1 MVEFNTGV
9 EDIFEEDEVVSGADL
24 NQTPTMPTKLPSSMF
39 QQPVRP
45 GAVPELDVQDLLTN
59 EAWFAETFT
68 RPKKTEEELA
78 AMYPETDYGDD
89 KWYALAKAGFA
100 LMQPTIGGAVAPSI
114 DNAELNYSTTWEP
127 FVQTN
132 VKQKLCVSLPC

>member
-9 EDIFEEDEVVSGADL
+9 EDIFEDEETVTTGADL
-24 NQTPTMPTKLPSSMF
+24 NQTPTMPTQLPGSLF
-39 QQPVRP
+39 QTAEKP
-45 GAVPELDVQDLLTN
+45 GDIPELDVQDLLTN

-100 LMQPTIGGAVAPSI
+100 LMQPTIGGSVAPSI
-114 DNAELNYSTTWEP
+114 ANAGTQLLNDMGEIRSAER
-127 FVQTN
+127 
-132 VKQKLCVSLPC
+132 KA